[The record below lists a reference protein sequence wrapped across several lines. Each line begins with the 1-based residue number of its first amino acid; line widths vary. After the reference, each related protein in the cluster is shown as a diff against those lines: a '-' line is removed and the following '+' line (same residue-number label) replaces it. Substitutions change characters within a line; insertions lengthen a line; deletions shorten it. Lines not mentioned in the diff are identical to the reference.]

1 MKNLRSVLCLTFVC
15 LLAAFTLPHRA
26 GMPDAPQASRALD
39 HASLAQSY
47 GNLPLCFIENRGQAD
62 PRVDYYAEGRSA
74 SLYFNSQG
82 VTVAIASRTPSVR
95 PAAYERKPEFS
106 VERWTIKID
115 FAGARENAKPEG
127 RDRSTA
133 EVSYFKGAR
142 ADWKTALPVYNEIVY
157 KDLWPGIDLIYTGE
171 QGRLKYTFIVS
182 PGADPDQIKLSY
194 SGADSLH
201 VDANGE
207 MIVKTPLGEMRDQ
220 KPYSYQDVDGA
231 QEEVAT
237 SYDLKSDYE
246 CGFRVGSYDRSRPLV
261 IDPAV
266 LVYCGYVG
274 GAGFDEGFDIAV
286 DSAGNAYVFGDTV
299 STETSFPVTVG
310 PDTSFNGDADVFVA
324 KINSSGTALIYCGYI
339 GGTRGDF
346 GGGIALDSAGNAY
359 ITGETLS
366 DETSFPA
373 TVGPDLTFNGNV
385 VDRDAFVAKIN
396 SSGTALIYCGYIGGV
411 NEDFGN
417 GIAVDSA
424 GNAYV
429 TGSTMSSQL
438 TFPVAVGPDLTF
450 NGFVVDRDA
459 FVAKVNATGM
469 ALLYC
474 GYIGGNLPD
483 RGDAVALDNS
493 GNAYIT
499 GSTESTQITFPVAV
513 GPDLTHNG
521 GSDAFIAKVN
531 AAGASLV
538 YCGYIGG
545 AGEDMDFNGS
555 VAVDSA
561 GNAYVTGDTGSTQAT
576 FPVAVGPDLTY
587 NGGDEDVFIAKV
599 NATGASLV
607 YCGYIGGADDDFS
620 GDVAVDS
627 AGNAYIVGDT
637 LSTQSSFP
645 VTQGPDLTHN
655 GDCDV
660 FVARVNAAGT
670 ALDYCGYI
678 GGSGLDSGFFGGIA
692 LDSSNNAYV
701 FGDTESSQT
710 TFPVAVG
717 PDMTFN
723 GGFGDA
729 FVAKVVFQ
737 QEFDM
742 RLDPES
748 ATSERGRTVKV
759 RVRVDR
765 FGGFTGAVTV
775 TPPSGSAIG
784 VKAKPSGERTITDP
798 PSKTFKLKIRE
809 SGVAGTHQLVFT
821 GRSNSGVEISRT
833 FTLTIQ

>member
-1 MKNLRSVLCLTFVC
+1 MKNLRSVLCLAFVC
-15 LLAAFTLPHRA
+15 LLAAFTLPRRA
-26 GMPDAPQASRALD
+26 EIDAPQPADNINRAQV
-39 HASLAQSY
+39 AQAY

-62 PRVDYYAEGRSA
+62 PRIDYYAESRSA

-82 VTVAIASRTPSVR
+82 VTLTLLARNASVR
-95 PAAYERKPEFS
+95 PAAYERTSKS
-106 VERWTIKID
+106 SLERWTIKID
-115 FAGARENAKPEG
+115 FAGAQQDAKPEG
-127 RDRSTA
+127 RNRSTT

-142 ADWKTALPVYNEIVY
+142 SDWKTSLPVYNDIVY
-157 KDLWPGIDLIYTGE
+157 KNLWPGIDLIYAGS

-182 PGADPDQIKLSY
+182 PGADPDQIKLTY
-194 SGADSLH
+194 RGADSLR
-201 VDANGE
+201 VDSSGE
-207 MIVKTPLGEMRDQ
+207 MIVKTPLGDIRDQ
-220 KPYSYQDVDGA
+220 KPYSYQEAGGA
-231 QEEVAT
+231 REEVAT
-237 SYDLKSDYE
+237 LYDLKAESNQ
-246 CGFRVGSYDRSRPLV
+246 CGFRVGSYDRTRPLV

-266 LVYCGYVG
+266 LVYCGYIG
-274 GAGFDEGFDIAV
+274 GSGFDEGFDIAV
-286 DSAGNAYVFGDTV
+286 DNAGNAYVFGDTV
-299 STETSFPVTVG
+299 STETSFPVTIG

-324 KINSSGTALIYCGYI
+324 KINAAGTALIYCGYI
-339 GGTRGDF
+339 GGARGDF
-346 GGGIALDSAGNAY
+346 GGGLALDSAGNVY
-359 ITGETLS
+359 VTGETLS
-366 DETSFPA
+366 DETSFPV
-373 TVGPDLTFNGNV
+373 TTGPDLTFNGNV
-385 VDRDAFVAKIN
+385 IDRDAFVAKVN
-396 SSGTALIYCGYIGGV
+396 AAGTALLYCGYIGGV

-417 GIAVDSA
+417 GIAVDST
-424 GNAYV
+424 GSAYV
-429 TGSTMSSQL
+429 TGSTLSSQV
-438 TFPVAVGPDLTF
+438 TFPVATGPDLTF
-450 NGFVVDRDA
+450 NGTVIDRDA
-459 FVAKVNATGM
+459 FVAKVNPAGT

-474 GYIGGNLPD
+474 GYIGGNQTD
-483 RGDAVALDNS
+483 RGDAIAIDNS

-499 GSTESTQITFPVAV
+499 GSTESTETSFPVTV

-531 AAGASLV
+531 ATGGSLV

-545 AGEDMDFNGS
+545 SGEDMDFNGS

-561 GNAYVTGDTGSTQAT
+561 GNAYVTGDTGSTQTT
-576 FPVAVGPDLTY
+576 FPVAVGPDLTF

-607 YCGYIGGADDDFS
+607 YCGYIGGGDDDFS
-620 GDVAVDS
+620 GDVAVDNT
-627 AGNAYIVGDT
+627 GNAYIVGDT

-660 FVARVNAAGT
+660 FVARVNTAGT
-670 ALDYCGYI
+670 ALDFCGYI

-717 PDMTFN
+717 PDLTFN

-729 FVAKVVFQ
+729 FVAKVAFQ

-759 RVRVDR
+759 RVRIDR
-765 FGGFTGAVTV
+765 FGGFTGGVTV

-784 VKAKPSGERTITDP
+784 VKVKPAGERTITDP
-798 PSKTFKLKIRE
+798 PNKTFKLKIRE
-809 SGVAGTHQLVFT
+809 SGAAGTHQLVFR
-821 GRSNSGVEISRT
+821 GRSNSGVEVSRT